1 MKLLLVFLL
10 FALPLSA
17 QVGMGQWRLHVPAF
31 RAIDVVQMNT
41 TIFTAYENGVSE
53 YNLSSKELS
62 VWDAV
67 NGISDIS
74 ITCLGHSTSD
84 NSLFIGYANG
94 NLDKLKDNRLVNIPA
109 IKLADIQGSK
119 RINRIVSYGGS
130 VYVATG
136 FSIVKVDPI
145 KNEVRDTYYPTNSTQ
160 GIVDLAFRNDSIFAL
175 TEDRLY
181 VGNVNNPALAD
192 PMQWTEDVR
201 VPILSTSKYRDIEW
215 ADNELY
221 ISHIVDGFGQDSV
234 YRLTASGLVSAIS
247 ESFTMEI
254 RSLQYVSN
262 KLVVNYFDASK
273 LYNSDL
279 SQYGLIYTYGF
290 GAPNPMAIALTGGVY
305 YVADGKYGLT
315 EVNGGAARR
324 IAISGP
330 PKKDFYAMDWQNGKL
345 AIAGGGLSNIF
356 LTYNSS
362 GAYVF
367 EEESWSLYDNTTVPT
382 WSNQNIWDYL
392 AVSIN
397 PTNSDELAV
406 GTFSG
411 IPLSIINGSQVDT
424 FTSSNS
430 AIDLHYGG
438 LGWSL
443 VSDVTYD
450 ESGNL
455 WVLNGFTEEPL
466 KVYTKDKEWYSF
478 NSGPVSKNKFS
489 KKLVVDY
496 NDNKWFILRDVGLV
510 GYKDAGT
517 ISNPSDDQYVILNA
531 GESTGALPSN
541 EVNAVA
547 VDFDNEIWI
556 GTDNGFAVLYN
567 SDGAFGADLGE
578 YNAQRIKLEFEGNV
592 EYVLGATNITDIEVD
607 GANRKWFGTS
617 NAGIIL
623 LSPDGLEIIEQHTT
637 ENSPIISNNILD
649 LKLDHRT
656 GELYI
661 ITDLGLVSYRTDA
674 TYGDPDYSNVV
685 VFPNPARPDFD
696 GVITIQGIQ
705 YDSDVKI
712 TDAAGNLVYKTTSNG
727 GTATWNGR
735 TMDGQKV
742 SSGVYLIWTA
752 PNEGKGR
759 KVGKVVVVNNP

>member
-74 ITCLGHSTSD
+74 ITCLGHSSSD

-119 RINRIVSYGGS
+119 RINRIVSHGGS

-145 KNEVRDTYYPTNSTQ
+145 KNEVSDTYYPTNSTQ
-160 GIVDLAFRNDSIFAL
+160 GIIDLAFRNDSIFAL

-221 ISHIVDGFGQDSV
+221 ISQIVDGFGQDSV

-567 SDGAFGADLGE
+567 SDGAFDADLGE